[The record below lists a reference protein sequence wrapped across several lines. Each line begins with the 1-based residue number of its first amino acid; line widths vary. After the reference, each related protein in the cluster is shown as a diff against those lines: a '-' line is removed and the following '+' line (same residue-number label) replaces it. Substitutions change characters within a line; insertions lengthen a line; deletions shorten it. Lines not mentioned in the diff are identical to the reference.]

1 MPSPFLYVTMPVG
14 GVLALVG
21 AYTCVKWY
29 TYWKRSYKG
38 RLLTDGP
45 FARVRHPLYSGFLA
59 LVYGVL
65 LLVPLV
71 DTIMLA
77 GISSSVVFVYVRKE
91 EEFLVKEYGKAYREY
106 MERVPWKLIPRVY

>member
-1 MPSPFLYVTMPVG
+1 MPSPLLYVTMPIG
-14 GVLALVG
+14 GVLAFVG
-21 AYTCVKWY
+21 AYICIKWY

-38 RLLTDGP
+38 KLLTDGP

-65 LLVPLV
+65 LLAPLV

-77 GISSSVVFVYVRKE
+77 GISTSVVFVYVRKE
-91 EEFLVKEYGKAYREY
+91 EEFLLKEYGEAYREY
-106 MERVPWKLIPRVY
+106 VERVPWKLIPRVC

>member
-1 MPSPFLYVTMPVG
+1 MPSPLLYVTMPVG

-21 AYTCVKWY
+21 AYVCVKWY

-38 RLLTDGP
+38 KLLTDGL
-45 FARVRHPLYSGFLA
+45 FSRVRHPLYSGFLA

-65 LLVPLV
+65 LMAPMR

-77 GISSSVVFVYVRKE
+77 GISTSVVYVYVRKE
-91 EEFLVKEYGKAYREY
+91 EEFLLKRYGRAYREY
-106 MERVPWKLIPRVY
+106 MERVPWRLIPRVY